1 MPILKSALK
10 SMKVTKRRTLRN
22 QSVDS
27 RLKTETKKF
36 IDLLSSKSLDGAKKQ
51 LNLLI
56 SELDKAS
63 SKGVIHKN
71 TASRK
76 KSRLMKKLSSF
87 KAKN

>member
-1 MPILKSALK
+1 MPILKAALK

-22 QSVDS
+22 QSISS

-36 IDLLSSKSLDGAKKQ
+36 IDLISSKNIDGAKKQ
-51 LNLLI
+51 LHILV

-63 SKGVIHKN
+63 SRGVIHRN

-76 KSRLMKKLSSF
+76 KSRLMKKLSS
-87 KAKN
+87 AKTKS